1 MRFSTRTRYG
11 LRAMVDLALNYNPK
25 EPEPLVHV
33 AERQDIS
40 EGYLEQVMTSLRKAG
55 LVRSVR
61 GSQGGYLL
69 ARKPSEITAGE
80 IIRCLD
86 GPLGPTSCVNEY
98 DPESCDRADTCVTR
112 ILWERIRDSI
122 AAIIDNTTLE
132 DLCKEAEKI
141 RLSVEA
147 NMYCI

>member
-11 LRAMVDLALNYNPK
+11 LRAMVDLALHYNPNATT
-25 EPEPLVHV
+25 PLAQV
-33 AERQDIS
+33 AERQGIS
-40 EGYLEQVMTSLRKAG
+40 EGYLEQVMTDLRKGG

-69 ARKPSEITAGE
+69 ERKPFQITVGD

-86 GPLGPTSCVNEY
+86 GPLGPTGCVKEEN
-98 DPESCDRADTCVTR
+98 PESCDRFDTCVTR
-112 ILWERIRDSI
+112 ILWERIRESI
-122 AAIIDNTTLE
+122 ASVVDNTTLE

-141 RLSVEA
+141 KLAGEA